1 MSEISFKRFT
11 GRHFLLLCFWLG
23 MAGASVVVWW
33 RGAEI
38 LSYKNTWP
46 DTASFAGAFFAVIK
60 QRFFQLG
67 AGWLCSLTVYSFWLF
82 GIFTCFWSF
91 CLGMGIASFT
101 AEKGFLGLPIF
112 LRSVLPQGIFYLVVP
127 FSVVVLGN
135 FRRFLLVIFL
145 FLFLHLDF
153 SFIYS
158 KFSMP
163 FWGFFY

>member
-1 MSEISFKRFT
+1 
-11 GRHFLLLCFWLG
+11 

-38 LSYKNTWP
+38 LSYKDTWP

-101 AEKGFLGLPIF
+101 AEKGFFRSAYLFTVCFASGNLLSGSLVCSFMLVCKQTETATAAGSYFLNAAYSLWSCCGGIF
-112 LRSVLPQGIFYLVVP
+112 LLIFFNLKRRIHKNYLKNAGK
-127 FSVVVLGN
+127 STIL
-135 FRRFLLVIFL
+135 
-145 FLFLHLDF
+145 
-153 SFIYS
+153 
-158 KFSMP
+158 
-163 FWGFFY
+163 

>member
-1 MSEISFKRFT
+1 MPEISFKRFT

-46 DTASFAGAFFAVIK
+46 DTASFAGDFFAVIK

-67 AGWLCSLTVYSFWLF
+67 AGWICSLTVYSFWLF

-112 LRSVLPQGIFYLVVP
+112 LRSVLPQGIFYLVVWYVLSCW
-127 FSVVVLGN
+127 SVSRQKRL
-135 FRRFLLVIFL
+135 RLPAVIFL
-145 FLFLHLDF
+145 MLLTVCGAAVEA
-153 SFIYS
+153 Y
-158 KFSMP
+158 
-163 FWGFFY
+163 FY